1 MITMLI
7 ADNEDK
13 AKEIVASLL
22 NKVGNTSIGIIKQ
35 GGIIKIAEK
44 DSLKEMIPLKD
55 KIIELGELFYVEK
68 KGALYCSI
76 LDAVE
81 RPLIEY
87 ILERTEG
94 NQLKAAR
101 ILGLNRNT
109 IRAKIKKLG
118 IDPNKWKI

>member
-13 AKEIVASLL
+13 AKEIIASMLS
-22 NKVGNTSIGIIKQ
+22 KIGNTSIGIIKQ
-35 GGIIKIAEK
+35 GSVIKIAEK
-44 DSLKEMIPLKD
+44 ESLKELISLRE
-55 KIIELGELFYVEK
+55 KIIELGDLMYVEK
-68 KGALYCSI
+68 KGSLYGSV

-101 ILGLNRNT
+101 VLGLNRNT
-109 IRAKIKKLG
+109 IRTKIKKLG